1 MGRVIVRGIE
11 GFHSHD
17 LRHTT
22 VTNMR
27 RAGIAHLTIMTIT
40 GYKTMAVFK
49 RYNSFSVN
57 DLKEAASRLNHLFD
71 TSPYTPSD

>member
-1 MGRVIVRGIE
+1 VFLVKGRSIGSIKTAFNGVCHRAGIE

-27 RAGIAHLTIMTIT
+27 RAGIAHLTIMTN
-40 GYKTMAVFK
+40 GLQD
-49 RYNSFSVN
+49 NGC
-57 DLKEAASRLNHLFD
+57 L
-71 TSPYTPSD
+71 